1 MENYKLIQSVGRFK
15 EIADELSNLYKDKN
29 TNYGNSFGEL
39 YEELGPISGLVPLHN
54 KLNRLKHLITTE
66 NKDNKF
72 ESIEDTIKDLASY
85 AIMNLIEF
93 EKYRDK
99 HTKTIKLTNNKISIS
114 PKTPFD
120 KFIEEYPVFIQD
132 EDYPVFIQDEDYI
145 ANLKNIENEKAMSKR
160 KINT

>member
-1 MENYKLIQSVGRFK
+1 MENYKLAQSVSRFK

-39 YEELGPISGLVPLHN
+39 YEDLGPISGLVPLHN

-99 HTKTIKLTNNKISIS
+99 QDIKTIKLTDNKISFWSIAKMVVWS
-114 PKTPFD
+114 PFLNTPLIPRP
-120 KFIEEYPVFIQD
+120 KSILP
-132 EDYPVFIQDEDYI
+132 
-145 ANLKNIENEKAMSKR
+145 LTSSKIKCSVVNSWYLR
-160 KINT
+160 

>member
-1 MENYKLIQSVGRFK
+1 MENYKLTQSVGRFK

-39 YEELGPISGLVPLHN
+39 YEDLGPVSGLVPLHN

-99 HTKTIKLTNNKISIS
+99 QDIKTIKPIENKIL
-114 PKTPFD
+114 
-120 KFIEEYPVFIQD
+120 YPIFV
-132 EDYPVFIQDEDYI
+132 QDEDYI
-145 ANLKNIENEKAMSKR
+145 SALKLKNKYEDTE
-160 KINT
+160 

>member
-1 MENYKLIQSVGRFK
+1 MNKQEMSNSVERFK
-15 EIADELSNLYKDKN
+15 EITNELSNLYKNKN

-72 ESIEDTIKDLASY
+72 ESIEDTLKDLASY

-93 EKYRDK
+93 EKYKDKYFADNRVSVTIDK
-99 HTKTIKLTNNKISIS
+99 HPYQFINNDNLILLRGV
-114 PKTPFD
+114 T
-120 KFIEEYPVFIQD
+120 D
-132 EDYPVFIQDEDYI
+132 EC
-145 ANLKNIENEKAMSKR
+145 N
-160 KINT
+160 

>member
-1 MENYKLIQSVGRFK
+1 MENYKLAQSVSRFK
-15 EIADELSNLYKDKN
+15 EIADELSSLYKDKN

-39 YEELGPISGLVPLHN
+39 YEDLGPISGLVPLHN

-93 EKYRDK
+93 ERYRDK
-99 HTKTIKLTNNKISIS
+99 QDIKTIKPIDNKIL
-114 PKTPFD
+114 
-120 KFIEEYPVFIQD
+120 YPIFV
-132 EDYPVFIQDEDYI
+132 QDEDYI
-145 ANLKNIENEKAMSKR
+145 SALKLKNKYEATE
-160 KINT
+160 

>member
-1 MENYKLIQSVGRFK
+1 MENYKLAQSVSRFK

-39 YEELGPISGLVPLHN
+39 YEDLGPISGLVPLHN

-99 HTKTIKLTNNKISIS
+99 QDIKTIKLTDNKISIS
-114 PKTPFD
+114 SKTPFD
-120 KFIEEYPVFIQD
+120 KFIEEYPVF
-132 EDYPVFIQDEDYI
+132 VQDEDYI
-145 ANLKNIENEKAMSKR
+145 ANLKNIEKEKAISKR
-160 KINT
+160 RNQYLEVTE

>member
-1 MENYKLIQSVGRFK
+1 MENDTLAQSVGRFK

-39 YEELGPISGLVPLHN
+39 YEDLGPISGLVPLHN

-99 HTKTIKLTNNKISIS
+99 QDIKTIKPIENKIL
-114 PKTPFD
+114 
-120 KFIEEYPVFIQD
+120 YPIFV
-132 EDYPVFIQDEDYI
+132 QDEDYI
-145 ANLKNIENEKAMSKR
+145 SALKLKNKYEDIE
-160 KINT
+160 

>member
-1 MENYKLIQSVGRFK
+1 MENYKLAQSVSRFK

-39 YEELGPISGLVPLHN
+39 YEDLGPISGLVPLHN

-99 HTKTIKLTNNKISIS
+99 QDIKTIKPIDNKIL
-114 PKTPFD
+114 
-120 KFIEEYPVFIQD
+120 YPIFV
-132 EDYPVFIQDEDYI
+132 QDEDYI
-145 ANLKNIENEKAMSKR
+145 AALKLKNKYEATE
-160 KINT
+160 

>member
-1 MENYKLIQSVGRFK
+1 MENYTLTKSVGRFK

-39 YEELGPISGLVPLHN
+39 YEDLGPISGLVPLHN

-99 HTKTIKLTNNKISIS
+99 QDIKTIKPIENKIL
-114 PKTPFD
+114 
-120 KFIEEYPVFIQD
+120 YPIFV
-132 EDYPVFIQDEDYI
+132 QDEDYI
-145 ANLKNIENEKAMSKR
+145 SALKLKNKYEDTE
-160 KINT
+160 

>member
-1 MENYKLIQSVGRFK
+1 MENYKLTQSVGRFK

-93 EKYRDK
+93 EKYKDK
-99 HTKTIKLTNNKISIS
+99 YFANNKVSGTI
-114 PKTPFD
+114 D
-120 KFIEEYPVFIQD
+120 KYPYNFVNND
-132 EDYPVFIQDEDYI
+132 
-145 ANLKNIENEKAMSKR
+145 NLVLLRGTTNECD
-160 KINT
+160 

>member
-1 MENYKLIQSVGRFK
+1 MENYKLTQSVGRFK

-39 YEELGPISGLVPLHN
+39 YEDLGPISGLVPLHN

-66 NKDNKF
+66 NKGNKF

-99 HTKTIKLTNNKISIS
+99 HTQTIKLTDDNKISIS

-120 KFIEEYPVFIQD
+120 EFIKNYPVF
-132 EDYPVFIQDEDYI
+132 VQDEDYI
-145 ANLKNIENEKAMSKR
+145 ANLKNIEKEKAILKR
-160 KINT
+160 KNQYLEVIE